1 MFYQLVLRRL
11 TFYNSNR
18 WYLLGYTLLCFF
30 ISFINISP
38 FVKSGDPADNTITG
52 FIPSIET
59 YTGKLDSSFQQV
71 KTPSIT
77 AWNTWDW
84 ILLAMIAGI
93 VFLMARFL
101 VGFLSFLR
109 LKRKAELISDENM
122 KLYHVNESI
131 IPFSFGNAVFINN
144 QSHSQAELQEIIRH
158 EFVHVKQKHTI
169 DILWSEILCILNWY
183 NPFAW
188 LLKNSIRQN
197 LEFIADNKTL
207 ENGVDKKEYQYLLL
221 KVIGSNHFSIA
232 QKFNFSSLKKRIIM
246 MNKLKT
252 AKIHLLRFLFIVPLM
267 AVLLISFR
275 RDQGDTIAQTHNK
288 TNRFITTD
296 TLPGELNEKGYI
308 IDVVGKKSNATVI
321 IKDKDNKVVERIALN
336 KWQDNESFYEDKYG
350 QLPTPP
356 LPPSP
361 PSPPS
366 LPTPP
371 QPMELPDNV
380 TKIEVNDKSAT
391 VILKD
396 GKTEKYDWNKPSEKA
411 AFEKKYG
418 EIIPTPPM
426 APASPTAP
434 TPPRKNRSVVVVE
447 TLNPVIADEVS
458 INELN
463 EVSVASKVNISS
475 KTLAASNVEN
485 ITSDVSS
492 VKITENPATNSVLA
506 GNEIPLYHE
515 EQILL
520 TITKKTTKEQL
531 EAFIEQMREKGVELK
546 YSNMNYNDGVLVSIS
561 GTIKLKDNTGRFSA
575 TDFSKLTISTIK
587 EGDKVYFK
595 INVSERYQRS

>member
-1 MFYQLVLRRL
+1 M
-11 TFYNSNR
+11 
-18 WYLLGYTLLCFF
+18 LCFF

-52 FIPSIET
+52 FIPSFET
-59 YTGKLDSSFQQV
+59 YTGKLDSSFQLAT
-71 KTPSIT
+71 TPSTT

-84 ILLAMIAGI
+84 LLLAMIAGI

-101 VGFLSFLR
+101 VGFLSFRR
-109 LKRKAELISDENM
+109 LKRKAELISDHNM

-131 IPFSFGNAVFINN
+131 IPFSFGNAVFINS

-169 DILWSEILCILNWY
+169 DIIWSEILCILNWY

-207 ENGVDKKEYQYLLL
+207 ENGLDKKEYQYLLL
-221 KVIGSNHFSIA
+221 KVIGSNHVSIA

-246 MNKLKT
+246 MNKLKS
-252 AKIHLLRFLFIVPLM
+252 AKINLLRFLFIVPLI

-275 RDQGDTIAQTHNK
+275 RDQGDTIAQTRNK
-288 TNRFITTD
+288 TNRLITTD

-321 IKDKDNKVVERIALN
+321 VKDKDNKVVERIALS

-350 QLPTPP
+350 ELPAPPLPP

-361 PSPPS
+361 PSP
-366 LPTPP
+366 PTPP

-380 TKIEVNDKSAT
+380 KKIEVNDKGAT

-396 GKTEKYDWNKPSEKA
+396 GKTEKYDWDKPSERA

-418 EIIPTPPM
+418 EIIPTSPM

-434 TPPRKNRSVVVVE
+434 TPPRKNRSLVGVE
-447 TLNPVIADEVS
+447 TLNPVITDEVA
-458 INELN
+458 INDLSRA
-463 EVSVASKVNISS
+463 SVASTVNISS
-475 KTLAASNVEN
+475 KPLAVSNAEN
-485 ITSDVSS
+485 ITSVVSPLKINENLVTTS
-492 VKITENPATNSVLA
+492 VVAGDEITV
-506 GNEIPLYHE
+506 YHE

-531 EAFIEQMREKGVELK
+531 ESFIGQMKEKGIELK
-546 YSNMNYNDGVLVSIS
+546 YANMNYNDGVLVSIS